1 MGMESCNSGAGG
13 CGSARMVRG
22 VAGRCLRSV
31 HAPVLYIPTWLDSAQ
46 LGAGFCIH
54 LIFLVQEI
62 LHKQM

>member
-1 MGMESCNSGAGG
+1 MGMESCNSGPGG
-13 CGSARMVRG
+13 CGFSHMVRG
-22 VAGRCLRSV
+22 AAGRCLRSV
-31 HAPVLYIPTWLDSAQ
+31 HVPVLDIPTWLGSAQ